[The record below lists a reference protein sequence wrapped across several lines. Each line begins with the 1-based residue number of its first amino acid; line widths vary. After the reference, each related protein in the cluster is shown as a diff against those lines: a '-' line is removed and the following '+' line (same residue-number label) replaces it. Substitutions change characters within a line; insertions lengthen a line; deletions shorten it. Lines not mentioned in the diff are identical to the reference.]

1 MGIKTI
7 FCCIIVVVANGYF
20 SKEKVCNFM
29 GFSEGQQ
36 QAYNAIMSCENVFLT
51 GEAVTG
57 KSYVIKKFIEN
68 NKYKKRILVCAPTG
82 VSAINVDGSTIHRA
96 FKIPI
101 DGLSPRTKLRAS
113 SVVSG
118 AEVVIID
125 EISMCRFD
133 VFSAVASILKRSK
146 KPKQLVVVGDF
157 FQLAPILSLKEK
169 EFFIESWLGK
179 LSIKYPKESILEPFP
194 FLTEAWQEFKF
205 HSICLTEPMRQK
217 DDIEFLMNLN
227 KVRIGDNSALSW
239 IANHC
244 SRQFNKNSIYLC
256 GRNDTANMINEQKL
270 AEIMEM
276 PKTYKANI
284 VGRVRKSDVPVEEMV
299 TLKKGC
305 RIMTVVN
312 DTTDGFYVNGSLGT
326 VKRIFEKEIIV
337 DFDNGNR
344 NVVIGTYTWDIKEYQ
359 PQVNVVTQYRNLTGY
374 TREGNLKLTPWKD
387 YQDGDTLP
395 DSQYTY
401 DGTELIRTIT
411 RKTFELNTIATFTQL
426 PVKLAYAVTIHK
438 SQGQTYDSVTLD
450 PRCFSA
456 GQLYVALSRVRK
468 VTDLFLAKP
477 LHWSYLKTSKAV
489 LEFYNEIDLQNQ
501 KNLVLPSYPVTYQE
515 LKEFE
520 AWWKTILEKRQAN
533 NVQLLLF
540 DDYLKDSPT
549 NNGTVNHSDKSIL

>member
-1 MGIKTI
+1 
-7 FCCIIVVVANGYF
+7 
-20 SKEKVCNFM
+20 M
-29 GFSEGQQ
+29 GFSKGQEE
-36 QAYNAIMSCENVFLT
+36 AYNAIMSGENVFLT
-51 GEAVTG
+51 GEAGTG
-57 KSYVIKKFIEN
+57 KSFVIKKFIEK
-68 NKYKKRILVCAPTG
+68 NKYSKRILVCAPTG
-82 VSAINVDGSTIHRA
+82 VSAINVNGSTIHRA

-101 DGLSPRTKLRAS
+101 DGLSPRTKLRAT

-133 VFSAVASILKRSK
+133 VFSAVASIINRSK
-146 KPKQLVVVGDF
+146 KHKQLVVVGDF
-157 FQLAPILSLKEK
+157 YQLAPILSFKEK
-169 EFFIESWLGK
+169 EFFTESWTGK
-179 LSIKYPKESILEPFP
+179 MALKYPKESILEPFP
-194 FLTEAWQEFKF
+194 FLTEAWQSFKF

-217 DDIEFLMNLN
+217 DDIEFLKNLN
-227 KVRIGDNSALSW
+227 KVRIGDSSALSW
-239 IANHC
+239 IAGHC
-244 SRQFNKNSIYLC
+244 SKQFNKNSIYLC
-256 GRNDTANMINEQKL
+256 GRNDTANMINENKL
-270 AEIMEM
+270 AEIPEM
-276 PKTYKANI
+276 PKSYKAKI
-284 VGRVRKSDVPVEEMV
+284 EGRVRKSDVPVEEFV

-312 DTTDGFYVNGSLGT
+312 DTTDGLYVNGSLGT
-326 VKRIFEKEIIV
+326 VKKLYDKEIIV

-344 NVVIGTYTWDIKEYQ
+344 NVVIDTYTWDIKEYQ
-359 PQVNVVTQYRNLTGY
+359 PEVNMVTQYRNLLGY
-374 TREGNLKLTPWKD
+374 TPEGNFKFSAWKD

-395 DSQYTY
+395 DSQFTF

-411 RKTFELNTIATFTQL
+411 RKSFDLKTIATFTQL

-477 LHWSYLKTSKAV
+477 LHWSYLKTSKSV
-489 LEFYNEIDLQNQ
+489 QEFYHDIELQNQ

-520 AWWKTILEKRQAN
+520 AWWKTILDKRQAN

-540 DDYLKDSPT
+540 DDFATPKNENNKKT
-549 NNGTVNHSDKSIL
+549 NSLF